1 MIGATVS
8 VLGVFLRAV
17 PLLFLFIVG
26 RIHALSRSLAAKV
39 RAKID
44 QVDIAA
50 LANCHPSDIFKQM
63 WEQGL

>member
-1 MIGATVS
+1 MIGGIVFW
-8 VLGVFLRAV
+8 VLLRAV
-17 PLLFLFIVG
+17 PFFAFMAG
-26 RIHALSRSLAAKV
+26 RNHALSRSLAAKV